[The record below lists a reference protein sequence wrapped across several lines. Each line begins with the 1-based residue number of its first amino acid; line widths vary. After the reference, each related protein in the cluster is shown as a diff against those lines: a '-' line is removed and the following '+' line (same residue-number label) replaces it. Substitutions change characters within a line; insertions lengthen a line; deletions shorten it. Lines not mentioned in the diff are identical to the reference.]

1 MIYPIASYHEMNEI
15 SIDIE
20 AIPNDNIHYLHYD
33 TDQASSPNRVDEP
46 DYENRMITSNSPI
59 TISEYDSNSNSN
71 SDSNS
76 DGEPDQQYIQTIRM
90 DRIHHQLDHYGK
102 HSFKKKKYRD
112 IETILLNQQDPDNK
126 YSTKLDILITF
137 MKGQKNVFMY
147 AKIVTQHKI
156 YLCMIPVLLF
166 SAAMAIFAPMIQD
179 YSWSGGLISCL
190 NVLITFFV
198 SLLNYMK
205 YESQAEKYL
214 QLSTQY
220 DKLEMSLEMT
230 TGQLLFIENE
240 TEKNTAML
248 TKLREV
254 ETVTNDLKDIYAVM
268 VPEEVIRLFPIIC
281 TFNIFSMIKKIEL
294 YKKTL
299 ILRFK
304 DIKNEIRYILYK
316 WKHHLSNDLEQAK
329 EKSRLL
335 FLYEKKDVLE
345 RDITEC
351 SHIYEY
357 IDELFSIEIQNA
369 DHNKQWCNLFCHRR
383 HAIKKIDVHPLLQN
397 HFHFMFEE
405 R

>member
-1 MIYPIASYHEMNEI
+1 MINPISSYHEMNEI
-15 SIDIE
+15 NIDIE
-20 AIPNDNIHYLHYD
+20 AIPNDTVHYIHYD
-33 TDQASSPNRVDEP
+33 TDQIPSPNHLDDP
-46 DYENRMITSNSPI
+46 DYETRMITSNSPI
-59 TISEYDSNSNSN
+59 TISEYDSNSNS
-71 SDSNS
+71 DSNS
-76 DGEPDQQYIQTIRM
+76 DSEPDQQYIQAIRM

-112 IETILLNQQDPDNK
+112 IETTLLNQHDPDNK
-126 YSTKLDILITF
+126 YSSKIDILITF

-147 AKIVTQHKI
+147 AKIITQQKI
-156 YLCMIPVLLF
+156 YLCMVPVLLF

-179 YSWSGGLISCL
+179 YPWSGGLISCL

-198 SLLNYMK
+198 SFLNYMK

-230 TGQLLFIENE
+230 TGQLLFIEDE
-240 TEKNTAML
+240 PEKNKIIL
-248 TKLREV
+248 TKLKEV
-254 ETVTNDLKDIYAVM
+254 ETITHDLKDVYAIM
-268 VPEEVIRLFPIIC
+268 IPEEVIRLFPVIC

-316 WKHHLSNDLEQAK
+316 WKHRLSNELEQAK
-329 EKSRLL
+329 EKNRLL
-335 FLYEKKDVLE
+335 FLYEKKDVLQRE
-345 RDITEC
+345 IMEC

-357 IDELFSIEIQNA
+357 IDELFSKEIQNA
-369 DHNKQWCNLFCHRR
+369 DHNKQWMNLFCHKY
-383 HAIKKIDVHPLLQN
+383 HAIKKMDIHPLLQK
-397 HFHFMFEE
+397 HVSFTFEE
-405 R
+405 T